1 MTMLLHAT
9 KRASFLLLATLTVSA
24 CAQAQPAPS
33 GAPDPI
39 AVLTA
44 GGGAS
49 HDFDRWFH
57 EEDAGVL
64 EEAGMHAAYTDMPAH
79 ILPALDTLD
88 VLRIVTNQPMT
99 APELHEGVFYFV
111 GAGKGLVI
119 GHPGAWYNWSNWP
132 EYNRELVG
140 GGARSHRQYGAFTVQ
155 VIEPDHPVMAGVPAE
170 FIIEDELYRSERD
183 PDGSSIHVLAKA
195 EEVETGETYPI
206 VWTVHRTNGR
216 IVVNTLG
223 HDGAAHQHPA
233 YARILR
239 NSVEWAARRTP

>member
-1 MTMLLHAT
+1 MTKFLHIT
-9 KRASFLLLATLTVSA
+9 GRAGFLLFAALTVSA
-24 CAQAQPAPS
+24 CAQAQTPRS
-33 GAPDPI
+33 EAPDPI
-39 AVLTA
+39 SVLTA

-64 EEAGMHAAYTDMPAH
+64 EEAGIHAAYTDAPGH

-99 APELHEGVFYFV
+99 DPELHEGVFYFV

-119 GHPGAWYNWSNWP
+119 GHPGAWYNWLNWP

-170 FIIEDELYRSERD
+170 FTIEDELYRSERD
-183 PDGSSIHVLAKA
+183 PEGSSIHVLAEA

-206 VWTVHRTNGR
+206 VWTVHHTNGR